1 MSSEVVW
8 QLGPEIL
15 VVVTAVVVYL
25 GGAFAVPRA
34 SWSWLG
40 MVGLGLASVCL
51 ATTIPLPSAEPLL
64 IDNLALWARWL
75 ALGLG
80 AILVLLSWQ
89 PSANPDAPE
98 LVGSLLLVVAGMM
111 LVGAAG
117 ELILIFLGLELISIP
132 TYILLFVDRRTI
144 EGRESAVKYFYLSI
158 LASAFLLFGLCFL
171 YGSSGSTSIHAIH
184 VRLLGSASP
193 LVAAGRLAVVFMFA
207 GLSFKIAAVPF
218 HFYAPDVYQGT
229 TNSNAALLSVA
240 PKLAGFLA
248 LIRLVVVA
256 AEGVPSHSWRIALAL
271 AVLTMT
277 TGNVL
282 ALWQDNLRR
291 LLAYSSI
298 AHAGYMLI
306 GLTVAL
312 TTGSGT
318 TGAFDG
324 TAALLFYLLLYSVA
338 TLGTFAA
345 LNCLGSP
352 GQPLDH
358 VDGLAGLGWS
368 EEPRQRMLAWMLAAF
383 MFSLAG
389 VPPLAGFW
397 GKLALF
403 AGAIGVGGA
412 GSGTR
417 TWLAGLA
424 VVGVINAAIAAAY
437 YLRIV
442 GVMYF
447 RMPLGRIP
455 ASPRQTAP
463 LTAAAICV
471 LFVLV
476 IGIFPAPWYDRAD
489 TAVPRRE
496 EAAVNLAQVPDNRPE
511 PSLLTAP

>member
-1 MSSEVVW
+1 VVW

-15 VVVTAVVVYL
+15 VVLTAVVVYL

-34 SWSWLG
+34 SWSWVALA
-40 MVGLGLASVCL
+40 GLGLAGGCL
-51 ATTIPLPSAEPLL
+51 ATTTPLASADPLM

-80 AILVLLSWQ
+80 GILVLLSWQ
-89 PSANPDAPE
+89 SSTDSDGPE

-111 LVGAAG
+111 LVGAGG

-132 TYILLFVDRRTI
+132 TYILLFVGRRTI
-144 EGRESAVKYFYLSI
+144 EGRESAAKYFYLSI
-158 LASAFLLFGLCFL
+158 LASAILLFGLCFL
-171 YGSSGSTSIHAIH
+171 YGSSGSTSINVIHA
-184 VRLLGSASP
+184 RLLDGASP
-193 LVAAGRLAVVFMFA
+193 LAAAGRLAVVFLFA

-248 LIRLVVVA
+248 LIRLVLVA
-256 AEGVPSHSWRIALAL
+256 TEGIPSHSWRIAMAL

-298 AHAGYMLI
+298 GHAGYMLI
-306 GLTVAL
+306 GLAVAL
-312 TTGSGT
+312 ATVSGA

-345 LNCLGSP
+345 LNCLGTP
-352 GQPLDH
+352 DQPLDH
-358 VDGLAGLGWS
+358 VDGLAGLAWS
-368 EEPRQRMLAWMLAAF
+368 DEPRQRILAWMLAAF

-389 VPPLAGFW
+389 IPPLAGFW

-403 AGAIGVGGA
+403 AGAIGARGPEPGI
-412 GSGTR
+412 R
-417 TWLAGLA
+417 IWFAGLA
-424 VVGVINAAIAAAY
+424 MLGVINAAIAAAY

-442 GVMYF
+442 GVMFF
-447 RMPLGRIP
+447 RMPLGKVP
-455 ASPRQTAP
+455 SCPKQAAP

-471 LFVLV
+471 LLVLA
-476 IGIFPAPWYDRAD
+476 IGLFPAPWYDHASA
-489 TAVPRRE
+489 AVPERKQ
-496 EAAVNLAQVPDNRPE
+496 AAADAAQVVDNRPE
-511 PSLLTAP
+511 S